1 MLTLETSAFKPFTVV
16 NLRHQLNYPVMIIY
30 CFIPA
35 NAVSLNSTP
44 RFFLCGL
51 WLQVGFQ
58 WKTEHLQWHQDQR
71 SLSPTESKTIF
82 LILLKPECQIYN
94 NYSCYYD
101 DLLTDGIFFNLKC
114 WTLPQTGKSNHTY
127 YEQPQRPY
135 HWYKCTVE
143 ATTRCNEQLTNFKFH
158 NILSVVSCVKA
169 P

>member
-1 MLTLETSAFKPFTVV
+1 MLTLETSAFKPFTVA

-44 RFFLCGL
+44 QFFLCGL

-71 SLSPTESKTIF
+71 FLSPTESKTIF

-101 DLLTDGIFFNLKC
+101 DLLTDGIFFIWNAGLC
-114 WTLPQTGKSNHTY
+114 HSL
-127 YEQPQRPY
+127 E
-135 HWYKCTVE
+135 
-143 ATTRCNEQLTNFKFH
+143 
-158 NILSVVSCVKA
+158 KA
-169 P
+169 ITFIMNSHKDLVIDINAL